1 LATTAGGL
9 SESPFGMPAPI
20 GRALH
25 KIAPSVVEAALAQ
38 GDLIEFGRRYGNDL
52 GLWLTKKY
60 SFGSNVSPALTNF
73 TSEMINATPIEVIAE
88 FLPGLE
94 AHEKA
99 EALAAMTGVEALV
112 MVGDKDLLTPPSHS
126 AEIIRRMPQAEF
138 ELLADTG
145 HMLMLERFPE
155 VNYALRELISRVRAS
170 LRRAYGE
177 LSAPGGAE
185 ELRFAD
191 VVVNFSKMSVT
202 RAGKAINL
210 TPTEFRL
217 LRHLLINPGIPFS
230 RDALVQEVWGYDD
243 DVFDDRTVDV
253 HMRHLREKLED
264 IPAEPRY
271 LITVRGVGYKFEL

>member
-1 LATTAGGL
+1 MLEQHQILIVEDDPAIARGL
-9 SESPFGMPAPI
+9 E
-20 GRALH
+20 
-25 KIAPSVVEAALAQ
+25 
-38 GDLIEFGRRYGNDL
+38 YGFKRE
-52 GLWLTKKY
+52 G
-60 SFGSNVSPALTNF
+60 F
-73 TSEMINATPIEVIAE
+73 EVIMADTGRKALESARAHGPQVILLDARLPDMSGFDVLRQLRAE
-88 FLPGLE
+88 
-94 AHEKA
+94 
-99 EALAAMTGVEALV
+99 
-112 MVGDKDLLTPPSHS
+112 S
-126 AEIIRRMPQAEF
+126 RRMPILMVTARDE
-138 ELLADTG
+138 EVDRVLGLEMGADDYIVKP
-145 HMLMLERFPE
+145 FS
-155 VNYALRELISRVRAS
+155 LRELISRVRAS

-191 VVVNFSKMSVT
+191 VVVSFSKMSVT